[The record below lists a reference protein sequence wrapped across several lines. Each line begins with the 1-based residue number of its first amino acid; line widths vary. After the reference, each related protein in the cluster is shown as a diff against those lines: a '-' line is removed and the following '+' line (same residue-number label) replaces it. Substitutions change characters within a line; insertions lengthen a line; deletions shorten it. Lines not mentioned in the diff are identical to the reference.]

1 LRNTGNAV
9 QASVDLDGEQIR
21 KIAFTASHY
30 LEQNEELI
38 NALNVFPVPDG
49 DTGSNMSL
57 TLRAVVEELRGIE
70 ELSLQQILRLIS
82 KSALLG
88 ARGNSG
94 VILSQ
99 FIAGVTGSIDHQPE
113 IDGEL
118 LTRALEQGV
127 NEAYQAVSDP
137 QEGTILTVM
146 RAAAK
151 RARELQDKSL
161 GVISEEM
168 FNSAS
173 EALAQTPEMLPVLKE
188 TGVVDAGGL
197 GFVYILQAIADVLSG
212 KSTPLQMTHVSLS
225 NDLERVKDRTKSVV
239 GIEKGPQ
246 RRYCLE
252 FILRGRSLAID
263 ELKEKITN
271 EATSV
276 LVIGSNQIKHLHLH
290 TNDPGAIL
298 QGIAR
303 YGEIS
308 QVKIDD
314 MYEQQRDFREG
325 DRKKKKKGITVI
337 AQASGDGLIGIM
349 KNIGA
354 GEVLSHNPSVGE
366 VLEAIGRAHT
376 PSVILLPNDKNF
388 LLACERAAALSEKQV
403 VVVPSRSIPQGV
415 SALMALNPDESA
427 DRNAERMKSSLKQV
441 KTGKVTKAV
450 RSTLALGMEIVQ
462 GDIVGILDGD
472 IVVNGQKLQETA
484 LALIDKMI
492 TGREGLLT
500 LFYGEELTEEEA
512 SFLKERIEQ
521 YHPRVE
527 VQVYYGGQTHYQY
540 IISVE

>member
-1 LRNTGNAV
+1 MRNTRNTA
-9 QASVDLDGEQIR
+9 QASVNLASEQIR

-30 LEQNEELI
+30 LEENEELI

-49 DTGSNMSL
+49 DTGSNMSM
-57 TLRAVVEELRGIE
+57 TLRAAVEELRGIE

-82 KSALLG
+82 NNALLG

-99 FIAGVTGSIDHQPE
+99 FLAGFADSIDHQPE
-113 IDGEL
+113 TDGEL
-118 LTRALEQGV
+118 LARALAQGV
-127 NEAYQAVSDP
+127 NEAYQAVSAP

-161 GVISEEM
+161 DVISEEM

-173 EALAQTPEMLPVLKE
+173 EALAQTPEMLPALKE
-188 TGVVDAGGL
+188 AGVVDAGGL

-225 NDLERVKDRTKSVV
+225 NGLERVKNRTKSVV
-239 GIEKGPQ
+239 KIENVPQ

-263 ELKEKITN
+263 ELKEKIMN

-276 LVIGSNQIKHLHLH
+276 LAIGSRQIKHLHLH

-314 MYEQQRDFREG
+314 MYEQQRDFLEG
-325 DRKKKKKGITVI
+325 GKKKKKGITVI

-354 GEVLSHNPSVGE
+354 GEVLSQNPSVGE
-366 VLEAIGRAHT
+366 VLEAIGRART

-403 VVVPSRSIPQGV
+403 VVVPSRSIPQGI

-427 DRNAERMKSSLKQV
+427 DRNAERMKSSLKRV

-472 IVVNGQKLQETA
+472 IVANGQKLQETV
-484 LALIDKMI
+484 LALIGKMI

-500 LFYGEELTEEEA
+500 LFYGEEPTEEAA
-512 SFLKERIEQ
+512 SLLKERIEQ
-521 YHPRVE
+521 CHPRIE
-527 VQVYYGGQTHYQY
+527 VQLYYGGQTHYQY
-540 IISVE
+540 IVSVE

>member
-1 LRNTGNAV
+1 MRNTGNTA
-9 QASVDLDGEQIR
+9 QASVNLASERIR

-30 LEQNEELI
+30 LEENEEII

-49 DTGSNMSL
+49 DTGSNMSM
-57 TLRAVVEELRGIE
+57 TLRAAVEELRGIE

-82 KSALLG
+82 NNALLG

-99 FIAGVTGSIDHQPE
+99 FLAGVAYSIDHQPE

-118 LTRALEQGV
+118 LARALEQGV
-127 NEAYQAVSDP
+127 DEAYQAVSDP

-151 RARELQDKSL
+151 RARELQNKSL
-161 GVISEEM
+161 DVISEEM

-173 EALAQTPEMLPVLKE
+173 ETLAQTPEMLPALKE
-188 TGVVDAGGL
+188 AEVVDAGGL

-225 NDLERVKDRTKSVV
+225 NGLERVKDRTRSAVK
-239 GIEKGPQ
+239 IENVHQ

-252 FILRGRSLAID
+252 FILRGRSLPLD
-263 ELKEKITN
+263 DLKEKITN

-276 LVIGSNQIKHLHLH
+276 LVIGTAQIGHLHLH

-298 QGIAR
+298 QEIAR

-314 MYEQQRDFREG
+314 MYEQQRDFLEG

-337 AQASGDGLIGIM
+337 AQASGDGLTGIM

-354 GEVLSHNPSVGE
+354 SEVLKGNSSVGE
-366 VLEAIGRAHT
+366 ILEAIGRART
-376 PSVILLPNDKNF
+376 PSVILLPNDKNL
-388 LLACERAAALSEKQV
+388 LLACERAATFSEKQV
-403 VVVPSRSIPQGV
+403 VVVPSRSIPQGI
-415 SALMALNPDESA
+415 SALMTFNPDE
-427 DRNAERMKSSLKQV
+427 NAETNVERMKASLKQV
-441 KTGKVTKAV
+441 KTGKIAEAV
-450 RSTLALGMEIVQ
+450 RSTWASGMEIVQ

-472 IVVNGQKLQETA
+472 IVANGQTFQETA
-484 LALIDKMI
+484 LVLIDKML

-500 LFYGEELTEEEA
+500 LFYGEASTEVEA
-512 SFLKERIEQ
+512 SLLKERIEE
-521 YHPRVE
+521 YYPGIA
-527 VQVYYGGQTHYQY
+527 VQVYYGGQPHYRY